1 MGFADITI
9 ADIATEYRLSVE
21 QVCQLCDRLG
31 VKYKDRHTC
40 LALEDAKAVMLAII
54 GDREEQPAE

>member
-9 ADIATEYRLSVE
+9 ADIATEYRLSAEDVGKI
-21 QVCQLCDRLG
+21 CDRLG

-54 GDREEQPAE
+54 GDRQGQPAE